1 MITSL
6 VSAMVSV
13 RRLSDIQEERQKF
26 KAEVQVIV
34 KGINVGR
41 KEKRSE
47 Q

>member
-1 MITSL
+1 MSL
-6 VSAMVSV
+6 AAAMVRV
-13 RRLSDIQEERQKF
+13 RRLLDIQEERQKF

-34 KGINVGR
+34 KGINAGR